1 MTAGGGLFVTFEG
14 GERTGKS
21 TQIEALAAR
30 LRSTDRTV
38 VTGREPGGT
47 ELGERLRETLFAGD
61 SPAPQAELLIFAAAR
76 AQLVQELIRPALDR
90 GEVVLCDRF
99 ADSTVAYQQFGR
111 GLNAALVASVNAAA
125 TSGLVPDLTVLLDM
139 PPDEARQRGDE
150 ETDYMER
157 EDAAFHERV
166 REGFLALAGA
176 EPDRWATLDARL
188 PIEELTDLI
197 FEHLAALL
205 SY

>member
-1 MTAGGGLFVTFEG
+1 MTAGGGLFATFEG

-30 LRSTDRTV
+30 LRSADHTV
-38 VTGREPGGT
+38 VTSREPGGT
-47 ELGERLRETLFAGD
+47 ELGERLRETLFAGE

-125 TSGLVPDLTVLLDM
+125 TGGLIPDLTVLLDM
-139 PPDEARQRGDE
+139 PPNEARQRGDE
-150 ETDYMER
+150 ETDYIER
-157 EDAAFHERV
+157 EEAVFHERV
-166 REGFLALAGA
+166 REGYLALASA

-197 FEHLAALL
+197 WKRIAPLL
-205 SY
+205 P